1 MAQLTKYALAQS
13 LKKLLRER
21 PLDKITVKDLVDDC
35 GVNRQTFYYHFQD
48 IYDLI
53 AWTLNT
59 DVEHI
64 LKEHGELQNDL
75 KKQLSLA
82 FHYFEMNR
90 QIILNGFD
98 PVNHMQYER
107 IVEEYARVHLRKKLL
122 LVPESAFLSEEE
134 REAII
139 DIYANGFSGLFLK
152 WIERGMPEE
161 YHVKIEYYFILLEAN
176 LEFVIDRFLEAKK
189 EEKN

>member
-1 MAQLTKYALAQS
+1 MSQLTKYALEQS

-21 PLDKITVKDLVDDC
+21 PLDKITIKDLVEDC

-53 AWTLNT
+53 AWSLNT
-59 DVEHI
+59 EIDEL
-64 LKEHGELQNDL
+64 LKSSDAKNSDL
-75 KKQLSLA
+75 KKQLLRV
-82 FHYFEMNR
+82 FRYFEDNR

-98 PVNHMQYER
+98 SVNHMQYEN
-107 IVEEYARVHLRKKLL
+107 IVEEYARTHLKEKLA
-122 LVPESAFLSEEE
+122 LVPQSAFVSEEE

-161 YHVKIEYYFILLEAN
+161 YHVKLEYYFVLLEAN
-176 LEFVIDRFLEAKK
+176 LECVIDRFLQAKN
-189 EEKN
+189 EKN

>member
-1 MAQLTKYALAQS
+1 MSRLTKYALAQS
-13 LKKLLRER
+13 LRKLLKER
-21 PLDKITVKDLVDDC
+21 PLDKITVKDLVEDC

-53 AWTLNT
+53 AWSLNT
-59 DVEHI
+59 EMNEI
-64 LKEHGELQNDL
+64 LKNNNAMHSDL
-75 KKQLSLA
+75 KTKFLLV
-82 FHYFEMNR
+82 FRYFEDNR

-107 IVEEYARVHLRKKLL
+107 IIEQYAREHLREKLL
-122 LVPESAFLSEEE
+122 LVPQSAFVSEEE
-134 REAII
+134 REALI

-161 YHVKIEYYFILLEAN
+161 YHVKLEYYFVLLEAN
-176 LEFVIDRFLEAKK
+176 LECVIDRFLQAKN
-189 EEKN
+189 EKN

>member
-1 MAQLTKYALAQS
+1 MSQLTKYALEQS

-21 PLDKITVKDLVDDC
+21 PLDKITIKDLVEDC

-53 AWTLNT
+53 AWSLNAKMN
-59 DVEHI
+59 EI
-64 LKEHGELQNDL
+64 LKNNNAMHSDL
-75 KKQLSLA
+75 KTKFLLV
-82 FHYFEMNR
+82 FRYFEDNR

-107 IVEEYARVHLRKKLL
+107 IIEQYAREHLREKLL
-122 LVPESAFLSEEE
+122 LVPQSAFVSEEE

-152 WIERGMPEE
+152 WIERGDAGGISR
-161 YHVKIEYYFILLEAN
+161 KIGVLFCAFGGKSGMCY
-176 LEFVIDRFLEAKK
+176 
-189 EEKN
+189 